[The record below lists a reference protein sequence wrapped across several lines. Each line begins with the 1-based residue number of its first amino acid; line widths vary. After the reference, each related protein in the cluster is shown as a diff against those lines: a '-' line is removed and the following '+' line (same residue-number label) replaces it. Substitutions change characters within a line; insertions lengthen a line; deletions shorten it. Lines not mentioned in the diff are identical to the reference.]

1 MRPLTLQEM
10 AAAMGGRV
18 FGPIESPTITS
29 ICTDSRTAAPGALFF
44 AIKGA
49 QFDGHDFADTALDS
63 GASAVVVEDAAGVA
77 SRHRTRGKVIEV
89 DDTIKALGR
98 LAAWYRGQLA
108 AQVVAVLGSNG
119 KTTTKDLITS
129 VLAADHRGRGAK
141 ASFNNAI
148 GVPLTLL
155 AVEPADAFVVVEI
168 GTNHPGE
175 IAALARIAR
184 PDMAVVTSIG
194 EEHLAGFGDLAGVA
208 REEFSFFPW
217 MQSRGFV
224 AMSPTAAACAPNPKA
239 AGQPAA
245 RSDGD
250 GPTRLTYGLE
260 EGADLRAEI
269 LSRRADGQH
278 FRVNGRFD
286 YVLPLLGRHNVLN
299 ALAAIAIGI
308 RFRMTHEAI
317 SRVLAGSKGPAM
329 RLETIRLGSLTVIN
343 DAYNANPA
351 SMRCAFDALEDLSVI
366 GRRVL
371 ILGDMKELG
380 QAAARCHNDVG
391 RTAATSPAD
400 VIASVG
406 AFARIVADGA
416 TAVAGTS
423 KRIYAYPSIE
433 ALERKLPQL
442 LEPGD
447 VVLLKASRSVNLER
461 IIPAIETCGKA
472 MERMEN

>member
-29 ICTDSRTAAPGALFF
+29 ICTDSRSAASGALFF
-44 AIKGA
+44 AIKGE
-49 QFDGHDFADTALDS
+49 QFDGHDFADAALASD
-63 GASAVVVEDAAGVA
+63 ASAVVVEDAACVA
-77 SRHRTRGKVIEV
+77 PRYRTQGRVIEV

-98 LAAWYRGQLA
+98 LAGWYRGQFA

-119 KTTTKDLITS
+119 KTTTKDLVTS
-129 VLAADHRGRGAK
+129 VLSAGHRGRGAH

-155 AVEPADAFVVVEI
+155 AVEPADEFVVVEI
-168 GTNHPGE
+168 GTNQPGE

-194 EEHLAGFGDLAGVA
+194 EEHLAGFGAWAGVA
-208 REEFSFFPW
+208 REEFSFLPW
-217 MQSRGFV
+217 MQNRGFV
-224 AMSPTAAACAPNPKA
+224 AMSAGPATHAPPPRSPRRQTAR
-239 AGQPAA
+239 G
-245 RSDGD
+245 DDD
-250 GPTRLTYGLE
+250 GPTRLVYGSE
-260 EGADLRAEI
+260 QHADLRVETT
-269 LSRRADGQH
+269 RQDADGQR
-278 FRVNGRFD
+278 FRVNDRFD

-308 RFRMTHEAI
+308 RFRMTHEHI
-317 SRVLAGSKGPAM
+317 SKALADAEAPAM
-329 RLETIRLGSLTVIN
+329 RLETLRLGSLTVIN

-351 SMRCAFDALEDLSVI
+351 SMKCAFEALEGLSVV

-371 ILGDMKELG
+371 VLGDMKELG
-380 QAAARCHNDVG
+380 QAAARCHSDVG
-391 RTAATSPAD
+391 RAAASSPAD
-400 VIASVG
+400 VIACVG

-447 VVLLKASRSVNLER
+447 VVLIKASRSVNLDR
-461 IIPAIETCGKA
+461 IIPTLDKCGKA
-472 MERMEN
+472 MPA